1 MCMSDRPVKI
11 IGGGLAGSEA
21 AWQLLRRGIPV
32 RLYEMRPL
40 KMTAA
45 HKTGLLGELV
55 CSNSLRSADILSA
68 PGLLK
73 EELRLAGSLIM
84 EAALESRVPA
94 GSAMAVDRQLFAE
107 YITERL
113 GSHPLFE
120 LVHEEI
126 GEIPDDGIVIV
137 STGPLTSRAF
147 SEALKGILE
156 GEYLYFYD
164 AIAPIVDADGID
176 YSIVFRASRYGKGG
190 DDYLNCPMN
199 EEEYNRFYDALISA
213 DRVRAREFEDEKF
226 FEGCMPI
233 EVMAERGRDTLRY
246 GPMKPVGLRDPRT
259 GKEPHAVVQ
268 LRLENRQGSSYN
280 MVGFQTRLKWP
291 EQDRVFRLIPG
302 LRDVEFLRYGS
313 IHRNTFING
322 PRFLSETLSLK
333 NNPDLYIGGQL
344 TGVEGYIES
353 TATGLLAG
361 INIWR
366 RLTGRPPAI
375 PPKETAHGGLL
386 RHVTSSSPEGFQPSN
401 INFGLIPPP
410 EERIRDKRE
419 KKEYIVRRALQ
430 RWKEYLSEINEP
442 QRCIIRR

>member
-1 MCMSDRPVKI
+1 MNDRPVKI

-21 AWQLLRRGIPV
+21 AWQLLRRSIPV

-73 EELRLAGSLIM
+73 EELRLAGSLII

-126 GEIPDDGIVIV
+126 GEIPDDGIVLV
-137 STGPLTSRAF
+137 STGPLTPRAF
-147 SEALKGILE
+147 SEALKGVLG

-164 AIAPIVDADGID
+164 AIAPIVDTDGID

-213 DRVRAREFEDEKF
+213 DRVRAREFEDERF

-268 LRLENRQGSSYN
+268 LRLENWQGSSYN

-322 PRFLSETLSLK
+322 PRFLSDTLSLK
-333 NNPDLYIGGQL
+333 NNPDVYVAGQL

-366 RLTGRPPAI
+366 RLTGRAPVI
-375 PPKETAHGGLL
+375 PPEETAHGGLL
-386 RHVTSSSPEGFQPSN
+386 QYVTASSPEGFQPSN

-410 EERIRDKRE
+410 EERIRDKRK
-419 KKEYIVRRALQ
+419 KKEYIVRRALGK
-430 RWKEYLSEINEP
+430 WKEYLSEIRVN
-442 QRCIIRR
+442 